1 MKRRDLFTK
10 PDREQVPFNLSA
22 PAITGKPFQAG
33 QYSVAVQSPV
43 PASQTSLG
51 KLAATL
57 GQVNPAIRAYGQ
69 AQQAS
74 TDLQKTMFGLDF
86 AQMTEKEKDLAAQ
99 RLKSEEKFNSKLRGD
114 GYELNPVAQIYA
126 KELIGADKSDEYMAF
141 IEENKAKYIED
152 EVVVKGVK
160 PSPMQIN
167 EFVEGL
173 TTKFKEENADTMA
186 DPLMLSGFMRSTSA
200 YRNQA
205 SVQIAKEASDIH
217 KNEVLIPQAAK
228 ALSRVS
234 QQPGIQIVNEEERKS
249 RYQEAWA
256 KTGPLTAA
264 DQKLVIATWVNS
276 MKPDLAQLKLE
287 ELADSGITVGNE
299 PLRAEDPIGDTYYNN
314 LQDELED
321 KALVERQEVIKEDNL
336 VKNEAFNQYT
346 ETFGSKEYLDLSYGE
361 KQEFQEDL
369 KREVESIEDN
379 TEAGR
384 TERRRKL
391 AGLTLAINKESIKRD
406 KDVYLVEKMARDSGS
421 VDMGAFGRHALGKVK
436 EVVDEY
442 LKNEKLAK
450 EDPIYNVLK
459 EYVNIEA
466 AAYNSSAPNTF
477 NVGSPQ
483 YKTVELLG
491 GFRRDLSVFKEE
503 LAERLVDAREGDSIR
518 IGGKDYEISE
528 DNTLISKQKIFD
540 TVMLE
545 EQGKAFERINIKFKD
560 LIEDNKNELE
570 ARAEV
575 VKQKT
580 ARNKKVEDLTSAN
593 KEKRKDLGI
602 IREEPGNLF
611 SPGGYYRT
619 GTNENVYIGGD
630 SFQKIGAEGQN
641 WTAALGA
648 WDRLIGLVPGVQ
660 GGDRAHSLTTS
671 HLNAFES
678 GLATGAYLLPDKE
691 GKMSPTSADAPLL
704 FANIRDNYKNLKPIL
719 VADFNHFQELFTKD
733 GNLDDL
739 MSLRHTGNAILQS
752 RKFVGFS
759 ALETI
764 DAIAKGVISE
774 GVDIMQNTPD
784 GVSYFERE
792 LLGENPEGRALT
804 IINYDNKEELQGIA
818 EKLGTDVDT
827 LDEAQQKARQYYNGE
842 MLPDTVRKLQQE
854 IERKDKPLR
863 KTIDK
868 QPAPTP
874 TPEKTTDIPTVP
886 TGEDILKSLLDTVI
900 QKKAP
905 QNEGEVKIDAK
916 VSTTEEEEP
925 PADAPEPEPK
935 DKQLELPLKSAVP
948 VTNKITIPKD
958 SKIGKPIQNLKSTYE
973 KAGAKYNINPA
984 FLMAISI
991 VETGHGKS
999 SAFKTKKNAMGVTDK
1014 KIVRTFTKV
1023 EDSINHMA
1031 KILADP
1037 NGPYAGL
1044 TTVDQLAT
1052 KYAPAG
1058 AANDVNKTNPGW
1070 PKLVKKLMK
1079 QLNQKDADTL
1089 NVVTRAVKKQN
1100 SKK

>member
-86 AQMTEKEKDLAAQ
+86 AQMTEKEKELAAE

-173 TTKFKEENADTMA
+173 TTKFKEENADTMS

-234 QQPGIQIVNEEERKS
+234 QLLGIQIVNKDGRNAK
-249 RYQEAWA
+249 YKEAWS

-264 DQKLVIATWVNS
+264 DQKLVLATWVNS
-276 MKPDLAQLKLE
+276 MPPALAQLKLE

-321 KALVERQEVIKEDNL
+321 KALVERQEVIKKDNL
-336 VKNEAFNQYT
+336 VKNEAVVQYT
-346 ETFGSKEYLDLSYGE
+346 ETFGTDEYLDLSYGE

-369 KREVESIEDN
+369 KRKVESIPDG
-379 TEAGR
+379 TEK
-384 TERRRKL
+384 RRKL
-391 AGLTLAINKESIKRD
+391 AGLTLAIKGESTKRD
-406 KDVYLVEKMARDSGS
+406 TEVFLIEKMGRDSGV
-421 VDMGAFGRHALGKVK
+421 VDMRAFGSLALGEVK
-436 EVVDEY
+436 AFVTEY
-442 LKNEKLAK
+442 LKDKK
-450 EDPIYNVLK
+450 VDKKDPIYAVLQ
-459 EYVNIEA
+459 EYVNIEEST
-466 AAYNSSAPNTF
+466 YNPLDPNAF
-477 NVGSPQ
+477 KVGTPQ
-483 YKTVELLG
+483 YKTAELLG
-491 GFRRDLSVFKEE
+491 GFRRDLSVFKED
-503 LAERLVDAREGDSIR
+503 LAEQLMDAREGESIR
-518 IGGKDYEISE
+518 IGGKDYAISE
-528 DNTLISKQKIFD
+528 DNTLISKQTIFD
-540 TVMLE
+540 TVLLE
-545 EQGKAFERINIKFKD
+545 ERGKALERINIKFKD
-560 LIEDNKNELE
+560 LIEENKDEFE

-575 VKQKT
+575 DNQ
-580 ARNKKVEDLTSAN
+580 N
-593 KEKRKDLGI
+593 KERVEKGKFLESVNEAAREKLGI
-602 IREEPGNLF
+602 KRIGQPGYGSGFGYNILG
-611 SPGGYYRT
+611 SPDGYYRT
-619 GTNENVYIGGD
+619 GTDENVYIGGD
-630 SFQKIGAEGQN
+630 SFQEIGAEGQN
-641 WTAALGA
+641 WTAVAG
-648 WDRLIGLVPGVQ
+648 WFSTTF
-660 GGDRAHSLTTS
+660 GDGRAQSLTAS

-719 VADFNHFQELFTKD
+719 VSDFNHFQELFNKD
-733 GNLDDL
+733 GDLDDKI
-739 MSLRHTGNAILQS
+739 SLNRTGNAILQS

-759 ALETI
+759 ALE
-764 DAIAKGVISE
+764 AINAIEKGVISE

-784 GVSYFERE
+784 GVSYFEQE

-804 IINYDNKEELQGIA
+804 IINYDNKEELKGIA
-818 EKLGTDVDT
+818 DKLGVDVDT

-842 MLPDTVRKLQQE
+842 MLPELVRKLQQK
-854 IERKDKPLR
+854 IEREDKELR
-863 KTIDK
+863 DTIE
-868 QPAPTP
+868 APP
-874 TPEKTTDIPTVP
+874 KAKPEKATDVTTGSTDDYENRFNEEFELE
-886 TGEDILKSLLDTVI
+886 GDTVI
-900 QKKAP
+900 PKTPPIKK
-905 QNEGEVKIDAK
+905 GEVKIDTK
-916 VSTTEEEEP
+916 VSRTEGEEEP
-925 PADAPEPEPK
+925 EPTDVIVGTRISRTEQIPLVFDKKLDDSLVNFVKEEEDFYPDAY
-935 DKQLELPLKSAVP
+935 DDYKQTSIGYGTRAKKGEKTITKEEASKRLSKELSNHAKRV
-948 VTNKITIPKD
+948 
-958 SKIGKPIQNLKSTYE
+958 
-973 KAGAKYNINPA
+973 KAHVKKYKYNLNQNQMNA
-984 FLMAISI
+984 LISFDYN
-991 VETGHGKS
+991 TGRV
-999 SAFKTKKNAMGVTDK
+999 AELTKKGTRSLAEIAQMMLLYHNAGGK
-1014 KIVRTFTKV
+1014 KK
-1023 EDSINHMA
+1023 E
-1031 KILADP
+1031 
-1037 NGPYAGL
+1037 G
-1044 TTVDQLAT
+1044 
-1052 KYAPAG
+1052 
-1058 AANDVNKTNPGW
+1058 
-1070 PKLVKKLMK
+1070 LVKRRIKEQKLFLKPMSEDK
-1079 QLNQKDADTL
+1079 ETQ
-1089 NVVTRAVKKQN
+1089 
-1100 SKK
+1100 